1 MASRRPLVIGDDGF
15 QEELRDEDTLNAQ
28 TSGKDI
34 VNLVNGNASAIVIGT
49 PVYKTA
55 TSNQVDLAR
64 ANASGT
70 RRVIGLVAATSIAA
84 SASGSIQTDGVL
96 VATTAEWDAVTGQTG
111 GLTPGSQYW
120 LSAATAGR
128 LTTTVPGSGNYV
140 VPVGIAL
147 STTELEISIGPG
159 VKKA

>member
-1 MASRRPLVIGDDGF
+1 MAAKKPLVVGSDGF
-15 QEELRDEDTLNAQ
+15 PEELSPSDTLDAA
-28 TSGKDI
+28 TGGKDI
-34 VNLVNGNASAIVIGT
+34 VALANSNASAIVIGS

-70 RRVIGLVAATSIAA
+70 RRVIGLVADTSIAS
-84 SASGSIQTDGVL
+84 SASGNIQTDGVL

-128 LTTTVPGSGNYV
+128 LTTTVPGAGNYC

-147 STTELEISIGPG
+147 STTEMEISIGPG

>member
-1 MASRRPLVIGDDGF
+1 MAAKKPLVIGTDGF
-15 QEELRDEDTLNAQ
+15 PEELSSSDTLDAN
-28 TSGKDI
+28 TGGKDI
-34 VNLVNGNASAIVIGT
+34 VTLANANAGSIVIGA

-70 RRVIGLVAATSIAA
+70 RRVIGLVADASIAA
-84 SASGSIQTDGVL
+84 GASGSIQTDGVL
-96 VATTAEWDAVTGQTG
+96 VATTGEWDAVTGGSG

-120 LSAATAGR
+120 LSAATAGQ
-128 LTTTVPGSGNYV
+128 LTTSVPGSGNYV

-159 VKKA
+159 IKKA